1 MPSHK
6 QPTVPGRA
14 KHLALMREVDRLRR
28 SERLLRD
35 QNADLVEGQALLEEA
50 RDDFAE
56 LYDWAP
62 LPLLSLGA
70 LGTIRSANLA
80 TAELLECE
88 RSSLV
93 GRAFPPLF
101 HEHDQPTLALWLNTS
116 EGIKQCAAQIVL
128 PDRGL
133 LKVTLSRHVSLR
145 KTGVSHVS
153 LLDSR
158 ASAAHPKAEPR
169 FDLLRPSRSQ

>member
-1 MPSHK
+1 MPKRDQSVA
-6 QPTVPGRA
+6 PARA
-14 KHLALMREVDRLRR
+14 KHLALMHEVERLRR
-28 SERLLRD
+28 SERLLREE
-35 QNADLVEGQALLEEA
+35 NEELVEGQALLEEA

-80 TAELLECE
+80 TAELLERE

-93 GRAFPPLF
+93 GHAFPPLF
-101 HEHDQPTLALWLNTS
+101 HELDQPTLTLWLSTNAST
-116 EGIKQCAAQIVL
+116 KPCTAQIVL
-128 PDRGL
+128 PHQGL
-133 LKVTLSRHVSLR
+133 LEVTISKHLSRR
-145 KTGVSHVS
+145 KIGVSHIS

-158 ASAAHPKAEPR
+158 VSLVAAQLPQR
-169 FDLLRPSRSQ
+169 QRG

>member
-1 MPSHK
+1 MSTHDEPIA
-6 QPTVPGRA
+6 PGRA
-14 KHLALMREVDRLRR
+14 KHLALLREVDRLRR
-28 SERLLRD
+28 SERVLRE
-35 QNADLVEGQALLEEA
+35 QNADLAEGQALLEEA

-80 TAELLECE
+80 TAELLNCE

-101 HEHDQPTLALWLNTS
+101 HEVDQPTLALWLNANQ
-116 EGIKQCAAQIVL
+116 GVKQCAAQIVL
-128 PDRGL
+128 PDHGL
-133 LKVTLSRHVSLR
+133 LKVTLSRHFSLR
-145 KTGVSHVS
+145 KIGVSHIS

-158 ASAAHPKAEPR
+158 SPLVAAQLPQR
-169 FDLLRPSRSQ
+169 QRG

>member
-1 MPSHK
+1 MPTRD
-6 QPTVPGRA
+6 QPIASAPT
-14 KHLALMREVDRLRR
+14 KHLALVREVDRLRR
-28 SERLLRD
+28 SERLLRE
-35 QNADLVEGQALLEEA
+35 QNVDLAEAQALLEEA

-101 HEHDQPTLALWLNTS
+101 HERDQPTLALWLSSS
-116 EGIKQCAAQIVL
+116 EGVKRCAAQIVL
-128 PDRGL
+128 PGQGL
-133 LKVTLSRHVSLR
+133 LNVTLSRHLSRR
-145 KTGVSHVS
+145 KVGVSHIC
-153 LLDSR
+153 LL
-158 ASAAHPKAEPR
+158 A
-169 FDLLRPSRSQ
+169 